1 MFVSEASVQEPGKR
15 TGDQED
21 NHSNEANAFDLLLVD
36 HVQEMIMAE
45 ICFLSQHAKYVMHFE
60 YSYAQKP
67 HDSEHQT
74 NLRDNSQSRAG
85 HC

>member
-1 MFVSEASVQEPGKR
+1 
-15 TGDQED
+15 
-21 NHSNEANAFDLLLVD
+21 
-36 HVQEMIMAE
+36 
-45 ICFLSQHAKYVMHFE
+45 MHFE